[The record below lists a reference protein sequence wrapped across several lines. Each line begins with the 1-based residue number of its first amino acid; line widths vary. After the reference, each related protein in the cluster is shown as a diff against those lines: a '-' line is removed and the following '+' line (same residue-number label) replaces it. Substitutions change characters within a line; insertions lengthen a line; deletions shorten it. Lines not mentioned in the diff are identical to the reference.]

1 MYLRGFGCH
10 EDYDIRGR
18 GLDLVSLTKDFNLYK
33 WMGANA
39 IRTTHYPYSEEYMD
53 FADNHGIM
61 VIDECQAVGL
71 TSFDEPV
78 KKIHAHMITELITRD
93 KNRASVIMWS
103 IANEPR

>member
-1 MYLRGFGCH
+1 
-10 EDYDIRGR
+10 
-18 GLDLVSLTKDFNLYK
+18 
-33 WMGANA
+33 
-39 IRTTHYPYSEEYMD
+39 MD